1 MTLTLAM
8 AAYGH
13 LAASLVLFGAALFRV
28 YGGASAPQRVLLWS
42 AAAAL
47 VFGIAATA
55 LHLQAFEATPSQMLN
70 TGLGRIWFAQCGLAT
85 ALAALTARKGA
96 PGAIAALAAF
106 NLALFG
112 LVGHANAIAGWTGAA
127 TEALHLLAAGGWIGG
142 LVALLL
148 RLRTAPSVE
157 MVRRFSR
164 AGLGFVLVL
173 AASGS
178 ATLFQITGAPL
189 PMIAFDYGLIAWGKV
204 TLFACTLALAAFN
217 SAVATPRGAWRA
229 LTVSIVLELA
239 VLGGALTLAV
249 RLAGTEPLV

>member
-1 MTLTLAM
+1 MTLVAV

-13 LAASLVLFGAALFRV
+13 LAASLVLFGGALFEV
-28 YGGASAPQRVLLWS
+28 YGGASAPRRVLLWS

-55 LHLQAFEATPSQMLN
+55 LHVPAFEATPSQMLS
-70 TGLGRIWFAQCGLAT
+70 TGIGRIWFAQCGLAT
-85 ALAALTARKGA
+85 VLAALALRKSA
-96 PGAIAALAAF
+96 PSGIAVVAGL

-148 RLRTAPSVE
+148 RLRAAPSAE
-157 MVRRFSR
+157 TVRRFSR
-164 AGLGFVLVL
+164 AGLAFVLVL
-173 AASGS
+173 AVSGS

-189 PMIAFDYGLIAWGKV
+189 PMAAFEYGLIAWGKV
-204 TLFACTLALAAFN
+204 TLFAGALALAAFN
-217 SAVATPRGAWRA
+217 GLVATPRGAWRA
-229 LTVSIVLELA
+229 LAISIALELT
-239 VLGGALTLAV
+239 VLGGALALAV